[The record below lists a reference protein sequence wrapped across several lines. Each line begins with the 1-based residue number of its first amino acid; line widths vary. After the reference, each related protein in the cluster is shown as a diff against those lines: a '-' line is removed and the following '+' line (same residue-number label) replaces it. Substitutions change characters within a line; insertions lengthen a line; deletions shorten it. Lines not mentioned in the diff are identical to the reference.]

1 MRTAQPLL
9 DLLPPLLDGVFE
21 DPPWRAFLRRLRE
34 QTQADYTAL
43 TFRPTGKPL
52 NQVVHLY
59 SGAASPPLVS
69 KLYHEQLYET
79 DPLPYYNIAEGRAYA
94 LHELLRTGDPAHDS
108 YYRDFLVPS
117 GMTAMRMMRVTEA
130 SGVNGWLNIT
140 RRAGDFAPEDDALL
154 HALAPYLRGALRN
167 FVALEHERFNAAMA
181 NDAIS
186 RLAFGWFTLDANL
199 QVLECDRQGESLLAH
214 SGILG
219 RNAAGRLTARPRKL
233 EQDITAAIRAL
244 ATGTPSR
251 PRALILNRDP
261 WLDMLL
267 MPTHKSSI
275 SAKPDPAVIAY
286 VHGDNWSSAD
296 RCEQLAELFR
306 LLPSEARLALA
317 LSRGMTIAEAA
328 AELGLTVETAR
339 NYSKKIYSKLG
350 ARGQSDLVRFVMRSV
365 LAIA

>member
-1 MRTAQPLL
+1 MPAASPLL
-9 DLLPPLLDGVFE
+9 ELLPPLLDGVFE
-21 DPPWRAFLRRLRE
+21 DPPWSGFLLRLRE
-34 QTQADYTAL
+34 ATQADYAAL
-43 TFRPTGKPL
+43 TFRPPGKPL

-79 DPLPYYNIAEGRAYA
+79 DPLPYYNLAEGRAYA
-94 LHELLRTGDPAHDS
+94 LHELLRAGEPGHDL
-108 YYRDFLVPS
+108 YYREILVPS
-117 GMTAMRMMRVTEA
+117 GMKAMRMMRVQEA
-130 SGVNGWLNIT
+130 SGVNAWLNIT
-140 RRAGDFAPEDDALL
+140 RRTGDFTPGDDALL
-154 HALAPYLRGALRN
+154 QAIAPYLRGALRN
-167 FVALEHERFNAAMA
+167 FVALEHERFNASMA

-199 QVLECDRQGESLLAH
+199 QVLECDRQGESLLAQ

-219 RNAAGRLTARPRKL
+219 RNASGRLTARPRAL
-233 EQDITAAIRAL
+233 EQEITAVVRAL
-244 ATGTPSR
+244 AEEPRSR
-251 PRALILNRDP
+251 PRAIILNRDP

-267 MPTHKSSI
+267 LPTHKSSI

-296 RCEQLAELFR
+296 RCEQLAELFL

>member
-1 MRTAQPLL
+1 MHTAQPLL

-21 DPPWRAFLRRLRE
+21 DPPWGRFLDRLRQE
-34 QTQADYTAL
+34 TQADYAAL
-43 TFRPTGKPL
+43 TFRPPGKPL

-69 KLYHEQLYET
+69 QLYHEHLYET
-79 DPLPYYNIAEGRAYA
+79 DPLPYYNLAEGRAYA
-94 LHELLRTGDPAHDS
+94 LHEMLRAGEPEHDS
-108 YYRDFLVPS
+108 YYRNLLVPS
-117 GMTAMRMMRVTEA
+117 GMNAMRMMRVKEA

-140 RRAGDFAPEDDALL
+140 RRSGDFSAADDALL

-186 RLAFGWFTLDANL
+186 RLAFGWFTLDAGL
-199 QVLECDRQGESLLAH
+199 HVLDCDRQGEALLAQ

-219 RNAAGRLTARPRKL
+219 RNASGRLTARPRAL
-233 EQDITAAIRAL
+233 EQEITGVVRAL
-244 ATGTPSR
+244 AAEPRTR
-251 PRALILNRDP
+251 PRAIILSRDP

-267 MPTHKSSI
+267 MPAHKRSI
-275 SAKPDPAVIAY
+275 SAKPDPEVIAY

-296 RCEQLAELFR
+296 RCEQLAELFL

-317 LSRGMTIAEAA
+317 LSRGMTITEAA

>member
-1 MRTAQPLL
+1 MRATQPLL

-21 DPPWRAFLRRLRE
+21 DPPWSRFLDRLRHE
-34 QTQADYTAL
+34 TQADYAAL
-43 TFRPTGKPL
+43 TFRPPGKPL

-69 KLYHEQLYET
+69 QLYHEQLYAT
-79 DPLPYYNIAEGRAYA
+79 DPLPYYHLAEGRAYA
-94 LHELLRTGDPAHDS
+94 LHELLRAGEPLHDS

-117 GMTAMRMMRVTEA
+117 GMTAMRMMRVMEA

-140 RRAGDFAPEDDALL
+140 RREGDFCADDDALL
-154 HALAPYLRGALRN
+154 QAIAPYLRGALRN

-186 RLAFGWFTLDANL
+186 RLAFGWFTLDASL
-199 QVLECDRQGESLLAH
+199 QVLDCDRQGEALLAH

-219 RNAAGRLTARPRKL
+219 RNASGRLTARPRAL
-233 EQDITAAIRAL
+233 EQDITSAVRAL
-244 ATGTPSR
+244 AADTRSR
-251 PRALILNRDP
+251 PRALILSRDP

-267 MPTHKSSI
+267 MPIHKRSI
-275 SAKPDPAVIAY
+275 SAKPDPAIIAY

-296 RCEQLAELFR
+296 RCEQLAELFL

-317 LSRGMTIAEAA
+317 LSRGMTITEAA

>member
-1 MRTAQPLL
+1 MHTAQSLL
-9 DLLPPLLDGVFE
+9 DLLPSLLEGVFE
-21 DPPWRAFLRRLRE
+21 EPPWGGFLGRLRQE
-34 QTQADYTAL
+34 TQADYAAL
-43 TFRPTGKPL
+43 TFRPPGKPL

-59 SGAASPPLVS
+59 SGAPSPPLVS
-69 KLYHEQLYET
+69 QLYHEQLYQT
-79 DPLPYYNIAEGRAYA
+79 DPLPYYNLTEERAYA
-94 LHELLRTGDPAHDS
+94 LHELLRAGEPVHDK

-117 GMTAMRMMRVTEA
+117 GMTAMRMMRVMEA
-130 SGVNGWLNIT
+130 SGVNGWLHIT
-140 RRAGDFAPEDDALL
+140 RRTSDFTARDDALL
-154 HALAPYLRGALRN
+154 QAIAPYLRNALRN
-167 FVALEHERFNAAMA
+167 FVALEHERFNASVTS
-181 NDAIS
+181 DAIS

-199 QVLECDRQGESLLAH
+199 RVLDCDRQGESLLAH

-219 RNAAGRLTARPRKL
+219 RSASGHLTARPRAL
-233 EQDITAAIRAL
+233 EREITAAIRAL
-244 ATGTPSR
+244 AADARSR
-251 PRALILNRDP
+251 PRAIILSRDP

-267 MPTHKSSI
+267 TPTHKRSI

-296 RCEQLAELFR
+296 RCEQLAELFL

-317 LSRGMTIAEAA
+317 LSRGMTITEAA

-365 LAIA
+365 LAFA